1 RMSSPLTFPH
11 RSGHGLPRSRDDVH
25 RAEVDHG
32 SGADPAMSGDK
43 SEAAAVLTAL
53 RQVRNSVASASDR
66 NPIIIGGLPSQV
78 PDFDPEETQE
88 WLDSLDA
95 AVDARGRERARYLML
110 RLIERAREKRVAVP
124 EMRST

>member
-1 RMSSPLTFPH
+1 MR
-11 RSGHGLPRSRDDVH
+11 RD
-25 RAEVDHG
+25 
-32 SGADPAMSGDK
+32 P
-43 SEAAAVLTAL
+43 AVLTSTTTE
-53 RQVRNSVASASDR
+53 QQRNSVASASDR

-95 AVDARGRERARYLML
+95 AVDQRGRERARYLML

-124 EMRST
+124 EMRSTDYGNTIATKDGPFFPGTE